1 LCSHPDLWWKL
12 LIKGIGGMD
21 RSGDFELGNLQSELQ
36 TLNKEVLA
44 LADSYQGDSFR
55 LLALLRTLE
64 GLHRDVREG
73 LFQAALPDNRQA
85 LYKLLRNIENNG
97 GWPYIHRMK
106 LQSFLD
112 GCDRQSALEKP
123 PDGPESKYTQPHSEL

>member
-1 LCSHPDLWWKL
+1 
-12 LIKGIGGMD
+12 MD

-44 LADSYQGDSFR
+44 LADSYQGDSLR

-97 GWPYIHRMK
+97 GWPYIQRMK
-106 LQSFLD
+106 LQTFLD
-112 GCDRQSALEKP
+112 GCDRQSPLEKP
-123 PDGPESKYTQPHSEL
+123 PGGSESK

>member
-1 LCSHPDLWWKL
+1 

-112 GCDRQSALEKP
+112 GCDRQSPLEKP
-123 PDGPESKYTQPHSEL
+123 PGGSESK